1 MLEWNVDTRAGG
13 GMGSQP
19 EDIEYAD
26 IAVRDLRQA
35 AGILKRQP
43 LMTCEPHVRW
53 PFTPLR
59 GGQAV
64 EHHEGEVCAPP
75 SEPLE
80 QIQPKLKLIRLGRAV
95 LPLSQSDR
103 DDAASRPSQLEKIIG
118 ALAAIGKQLDSAARA
133 ACLDL
138 IDNVAADLAK
148 IGCRLADGRLLFF
161 PADRYVAQALEHK
174 GN

>member
-1 MLEWNVDTRAGG
+1 EPGRAG
-13 GMGSQP
+13 
-19 EDIEYAD
+19 E
-26 IAVRDLRQA
+26 R
-35 AGILKRQP
+35 K
-43 LMTCEPHVRW
+43 VRW
-53 PFTPLR
+53 PFTPLG

-64 EHHEGEVCAPP
+64 EHHEGEVRASP

-80 QIQPKLKLIRLGRAV
+80 QIQPKLELIRLGRAV
-95 LPLSQSDR
+95 LPFPQSDR

-118 ALAAIGKQLDSAARA
+118 APAAIGKQLDSAARA